1 MTIIRLLPYLLILF
15 FLTSPIS
22 FASDILNKQ
31 KEALDIIAGF
41 ANDICG
47 GLEDHGEKTS
57 VQVSGELNAE
67 IKGLLKK
74 LAGLGISGTAAF
86 ENESYQGV
94 LQKDLASLLKDKIEC
109 RKMVI
114 MEFKTL
120 VPTGNTASA
129 NLKKHELTG
138 KWNSFFGPV
147 SFSQEGNE
155 IDGTLYY
162 SAPELKN
169 IGATANIR
177 GKIADRTLTF
187 VWWVFGDTP
196 DNPTGKGVLT
206 LSKDGNLLTGHFTN
220 KNHPRDS
227 ALWQLTREEI

>member
-1 MTIIRLLPYLLILF
+1 MTIIRLLAYLFVLF
-15 FLTSPIS
+15 YLSSPIS
-22 FASDILNKQ
+22 SASDIFNKQ
-31 KEALDIIAGF
+31 KEALDMIAGF

-47 GLEDHGEKTS
+47 GHEDHGEKTS
-57 VQVSGELNAE
+57 LQVSGELNAE

-120 VPTGNTASA
+120 VPMGNTTSA
-129 NLKKHELTG
+129 DLKKHALTG

-155 IDGTLYY
+155 INGTLYY
-162 SAPELKN
+162 STPELKK

-177 GKIADRTLTF
+177 GQLADRTLTF

-206 LSKDGNLLTGHFTN
+206 LSKDGNLLNGHFTD
-220 KNHPRDS
+220 KNHPGDS

>member
-1 MTIIRLLPYLLILF
+1 MTIFRLLPHLFLLF

-22 FASDILNKQ
+22 FASDIFNKQ
-31 KEALDIIAGF
+31 KEALNMIAAF

-57 VQVSGELNAE
+57 MQLSGELNAE

-86 ENESYQGV
+86 ENEAYQGV

-114 MEFKTL
+114 MEFKIL
-120 VPTGNTASA
+120 VPTGNTASVVS
-129 NLKKHELTG
+129 NNHTLTG

-155 IDGTLYY
+155 INGTLYY
-162 SAPELKN
+162 SAPELKK

-177 GKIADRTLTF
+177 GKLADRTLTF
-187 VWWVFGDTP
+187 VWWVYGDTP

-206 LSKDGNLLTGHFTN
+206 LSKDGYLLSGHFTD
-220 KNHPRDS
+220 KNHPGNP